1 MMAYEARDMSGSI
14 FVNTK
19 KEKDNHPDR
28 TGSCMIDGVEYWM
41 NGWMKKDKN
50 GQPFMSIS
58 FKRKDAPSAAASQKT
73 SRPLPDVDED
83 SIPF

>member
-1 MMAYEARDMSGSI
+1 MAYEARDLTGSV

-19 KEKDNHPDR
+19 KERDNQPDR
-28 TGSCMIDGVEYWM
+28 TGSCMIDGVEYWI

-50 GQPFMSIS
+50 GQPWMSLA
-58 FKRKDAPSAAASQKT
+58 FKRKDQTAAASQKT
-73 SRPLPDVDED
+73 SKPLPEVDED